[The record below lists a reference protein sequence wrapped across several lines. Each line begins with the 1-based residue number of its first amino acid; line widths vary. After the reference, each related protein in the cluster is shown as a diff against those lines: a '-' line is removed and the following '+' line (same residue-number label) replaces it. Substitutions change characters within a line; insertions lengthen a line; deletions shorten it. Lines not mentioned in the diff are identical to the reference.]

1 MYSIVF
7 FMHYA
12 YSNMKIIYYINILYN
27 FGIIII
33 WFNRNEGCCLVA
45 VTITYGWKVSKTK
58 SLSLFKYIKTLSVT
72 SHTHVTKPCIL
83 CKKTLENN
91 QNGRLYCIIIENGV
105 FSLWLGS
112 FLRQVLNHSKSRKV
126 VTCNQR
132 DFFWTT

>member
-12 YSNMKIIYYINILYN
+12 YNMKIIYYINILYN
-27 FGIIII
+27 FSITYYNMVQQKWGL
-33 WFNRNEGCCLVA
+33 LVA

-91 QNGRLYCIIIENGV
+91 QNGRLYCIIIVNCV
-105 FSLWLGS
+105 FRLW
-112 FLRQVLNHSKSRKV
+112 FVLRLLNRSKSRKV
-126 VTCNQR
+126 LTKK
-132 DFFWTT
+132 DFSRQM